1 MVRGMP
7 AWCGGLP
14 GEAHSPQYSTPTIF
28 CALEWGSAVT
38 LMFERHPGSH
48 GPSMQTRQEEALPR
62 HPLPRHPSP
71 RGTLRSGQLYFSST
85 GS

>member
-1 MVRGMP
+1 MAGGMP

-14 GEAHSPQYSTPTIF
+14 GETHSLQFSIPTIF

-38 LMFERHPGSH
+38 LMLECHPGSH
-48 GPSMQTRQEEALPR
+48 GPSQQEEALPWT
-62 HPLPRHPSP
+62 PIPRHHSP